1 VPIVLAKPT
10 TSLKSSFGLVAAE
23 DSRVLILGSL
33 PGERSLQQQEYYA
46 HPQNAFWRLMEA
58 VTGATLVG
66 TAYPE
71 RLAALL
77 AAGVALWDVIQS
89 AERVGSLD
97 AAIRN
102 HTGNDLVEAISNL
115 PSLRTVA
122 FNGLRASAIGRKR
135 LGSGDRPALLT
146 LPSSSPAYT
155 MPFEQKRARWLVLRD
170 HLDVNRASAKEY

>member
-1 VPIVLAKPT
+1 MSSIAPFKA
-10 TSLKSSFGLVAAE
+10 SFGLVA
-23 DSRVLILGSL
+23 DSRSRVLILGSL
-33 PGERSLQQQEYYA
+33 PGERSLEQQEYYA

-58 VTGATLVG
+58 VTGTALVG
-66 TAYPE
+66 KAYPE

-77 AAGVALWDVIQS
+77 ASGVALWDVIQS

-102 HTGNDLVEAISNL
+102 HVGNDLAQAISTL
-115 PSLRTVA
+115 PALRAVA

-135 LGSGDRPALLT
+135 LGLETGLALLT

-155 MPFEQKRARWLVLRD
+155 MPFEEKLDRWLGLQN
-170 HLDVNRASAKEY
+170 HLGEGN